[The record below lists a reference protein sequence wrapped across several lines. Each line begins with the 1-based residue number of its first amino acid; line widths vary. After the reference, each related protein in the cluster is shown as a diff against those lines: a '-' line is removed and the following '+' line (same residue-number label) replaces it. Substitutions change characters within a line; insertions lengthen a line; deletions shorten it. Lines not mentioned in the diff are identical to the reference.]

1 MTEKKPTSRFKFDFR
16 SIITRFPLLAW
27 SNIITIAFLSLLS
40 IYAKVERKG
49 QGVENLF
56 SDPFNV
62 GVFYLGWLTGI
73 SEILWCVSITV
84 CLFTVSLLPQLNRR
98 WKFFLLASAL
108 LMSWLY
114 VDDRFRIT
122 LIICAFFGAYR
133 KVKMAVYLTYGSLL
147 LRYVWQYKDLI
158 QQTPYIPLLI
168 AFILFAFSSAI
179 DITPMS
185 SRGFHAMLE
194 DGTKLI
200 GLIDLTIY
208 FWYICHQIIS
218 LYFASNTNSQK

>member
-1 MTEKKPTSRFKFDFR
+1 MTEKKPTSRYLR
-16 SIITRFPLLAW
+16 SITRFPLLVW
-27 SNIITIAFLSLLS
+27 LNIITIAFLGILS
-40 IYAKVERKG
+40 IYAKLERKG

-98 WKFFLLASAL
+98 SKLFLLASAL

-114 VDDRFRIT
+114 FDDRFRIT
-122 LIICAFFGAYR
+122 LIICAFFGTYR
-133 KVKMAVYLTYGSLL
+133 KIKMAVYSIYGFLL
-147 LRYVWQYKDLI
+147 LAYAWQYKDI
-158 QQTPYIPLLI
+158 IKQTPYIPLLI
-168 AFILFAFSSAI
+168 AFILFVFSSAI

-200 GLIDLTIY
+200 GLINLTVY
-208 FWYICHQIIS
+208 FWYICRRTI
-218 LYFASNTNSQK
+218 TNNLAFNKRE